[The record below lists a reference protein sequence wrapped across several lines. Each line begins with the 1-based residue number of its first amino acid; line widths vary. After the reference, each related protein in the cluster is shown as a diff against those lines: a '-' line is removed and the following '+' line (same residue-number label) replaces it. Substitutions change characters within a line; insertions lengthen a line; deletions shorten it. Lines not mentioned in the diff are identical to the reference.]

1 LPDVGEIRRVYAGI
15 RSMEVVNIW
24 CDSVGKIGIYRPK
37 PRWGISFKIFGYPGS
52 ETTGPIKKIRGSKN
66 GTVITY
72 LHAEFGRDPPLH
84 GGARKKSWEFLFF
97 PFVTLW
103 ILNLNKRLAHQMFSH
118 SNSDSVVICRS
129 ISMRISTFFKD
140 KCSFKFFKR
149 HLNYAARWCHICLR
163 N

>member
-1 LPDVGEIRRVYAGI
+1 MDIWGFLPPPPPKKKTKNCQKCQLYPLPDVGEIRRVYAGI

-24 CDSVGKIGIYRPK
+24 CDSVGKLGIYRPK

-52 ETTGPIKKIRGSKN
+52 ETTGPIEKIRGCKN

-97 PFVTLW
+97 
-103 ILNLNKRLAHQMFSH
+103 
-118 SNSDSVVICRS
+118 SV
-129 ISMRISTFFKD
+129 
-140 KCSFKFFKR
+140 
-149 HLNYAARWCHICLR
+149 CHALDLELE
-163 N
+163 